1 MWIISDI
8 LILKRSFQVILLVLD
23 GKLVKVPSQRD
34 TGNYLNPAKILSRF
48 CKDDNEKAHINIR

>member
-34 TGNYLNPAKILSRF
+34 TSNYLNPAKILFRF